1 MVSGIYRTFAPI
13 YATGKLADFFIS
25 DNQSSFYFM
34 SGGGWKVLLTCP
46 SLENVTWSRVKHAM
60 MLDGSQSFWK
70 ILWRWVKTIRTRLS
84 PAPALE
90 KSNSGTRT
98 NRLRASSNSGS
109 WQNQDGASDIGGI
122 RARKSFCRGYVFKR
136 NSTDKV

>member
-46 SLENVTWSRVKHAM
+46 SLENVTWSCVKHALT
-60 MLDGSQSFWK
+60 LDGSQSFWK
-70 ILWRWVKTIRTRLS
+70 ILWRWGEDYQDMSVTSTR
-84 PAPALE
+84 PGE
-90 KSNSGTRT
+90 IQFGFSNESTP
-98 NRLRASSNSGS
+98 
-109 WQNQDGASDIGGI
+109 
-122 RARKSFCRGYVFKR
+122 SFRQLW
-136 NSTDKV
+136 